1 MYPIVEQCLSDY
13 NTTHK
18 NKMNLVTFRYVLEH
32 LARICRV
39 LRVATGNALLI
50 GVGGSGR
57 QSLSRLAAAMAGY
70 IVFQPEV
77 TKDYGLDEWRNDLKS
92 CLKNAGGRGQKTVFL
107 MTDSQIKNETF
118 LEDIDNLL
126 NSGEVPN
133 IFSAEER
140 AEVIEL
146 VQSTLEAENRKNIQ
160 SGGGRIDIDLSPMA
174 LFAAFVNRCR
184 ANLHIIIAFSPI
196 GSA

>member
-1 MYPIVEQCLSDY
+1 
-13 NTTHK
+13 
-18 NKMNLVTFRYVLEH
+18 
-32 LARICRV
+32 
-39 LRVATGNALLI
+39 
-50 GVGGSGR
+50 
-57 QSLSRLAAAMAGY
+57 
-70 IVFQPEV
+70 
-77 TKDYGLDEWRNDLKS
+77 
-92 CLKNAGGRGQKTVFL
+92 

-146 VQSTLEAENRKNIQ
+146 VQSTLEAESRKNTQ

-196 GSA
+196 GSAFRNRLRMFPSLINCCTIDWFRVSWSVFLSIYWNFLSKSLSDLCYVR